1 MQKQLSRTCVSK
13 TRALLMATAC
23 VGRPTGR
30 ETRWR
35 FIAPHSVRNLAGP
48 TQEYTATC
56 HSDIQRMRTLLVVE
70 IALVLMGHDGQ
81 LVPDG
86 LEGSAGK
93 MLESVL
99 ANPNNYLRKD

>member
-1 MQKQLSRTCVSK
+1 
-13 TRALLMATAC
+13 
-23 VGRPTGR
+23 
-30 ETRWR
+30 
-35 FIAPHSVRNLAGP
+35 
-48 TQEYTATC
+48 
-56 HSDIQRMRTLLVVE
+56 MRTLLVVE